1 MPDNKC
7 LTGGLQEYIPS
18 PSKPWNEKRIHH
30 LYNKISNGAPLYLIN
45 AAKANKPG
53 VLVDYLINTAMSHPL
68 PGERKVGVRT
78 YDYTYDWKEQN
89 IAEDP
94 NAYYKYLELVHMW
107 FNGMITEGVRHK
119 LVLFWSNHFV
129 TTSDATG
136 NRPTWVFQYYWL
148 LHKHALGNFR
158 EFVKAIGLTPA
169 MILYL
174 NGNSNVVGRPNENY
188 ARELLELFTMGIG
201 NYTQKD
207 VAETARALTGWNIQ
221 YYQGNDGQYYIAPLK
236 VNVDE
241 AGKPLEL
248 YSTFYRY
255 NHDWKGKVIFGK
267 SVGNNGGKVPAD
279 DTIGRGMAYDE
290 YKKLH
295 DNVLF
300 DVKKNEIAK
309 FICRKLYKFYLY
321 NDPPQEIID
330 GLASVFI
337 SSDFNIATVLKTLFK
352 SEHFYEEEAM
362 GLVIKSHIDNIIHFF
377 RSLDLEPGKDYY
389 KYKWIN
395 GSFKA
400 EVPDPANYPNTLNRD
415 SLSFIYSA
423 ASNLGQTLFNPINV
437 AGWPGYRTWLNEFTL
452 VNRWKYNR
460 DAFGY
465 YLQYDR
471 TKEKYRDFLKSL
483 SNNVSDPDLIV
494 RGVISYFF
502 TAEISEEIIQT
513 AIGVF
518 KSLVPSNY
526 YLNGTW
532 NLDYVTVP
540 NQFISLM
547 NYLVTLPEF
556 QLL

>member
-30 LYNKISNGAPLYLIN
+30 LYNKLSNGAPLYLIN
-45 AAKANKPG
+45 TAKANKPS
-53 VLVDYLINTAMSHPL
+53 VLVDYLINTAISHPL
-68 PGERKVGVRT
+68 PGEKRT
-78 YDYTYDWKEQN
+78 GGKTIDYTYNWKEQN

-94 NAYYKYLELVHMW
+94 NGYYKFLELVHMW

-129 TTSDATG
+129 TSVESTG
-136 NRPTWVFQYYWL
+136 YRPTWLFQYYWL
-148 LHKHALGNFR
+148 LHKYALGDFR
-158 EFVKAIGLTPA
+158 EFTKEIGLTPA

-174 NGNSNVVGRPNENY
+174 NGNSNIVNRPNENY

-207 VAETARALTGWNIQ
+207 VAEAARVMTGWNIQ
-221 YYQGNDGQYYIAPLK
+221 YYLGGNGQYYIGPLK
-236 VNVDE
+236 VGEFV
-241 AGKPLEL
+241 
-248 YSTFYRY
+248 FYRY
-255 NHDWKGKVIFGK
+255 NHDWKGKVVFGK
-267 SVGNNGGKVPAD
+267 SVGNNGGVVPPTD
-279 DTIGRGMAYDE
+279 DEAKTKAKSEYD
-290 YKKLH
+290 KFH
-295 DNVLF
+295 DLVIF

-309 FICRKLYKFYLY
+309 FICTKLYKYYLY

-330 GLASVFI
+330 GLAAVFI
-337 SSDFNIATVLKTLFK
+337 SSNFNIAAVLKTLFK
-352 SEHFYEEEAM
+352 SEHFYEDESM
-362 GLVIKSHIDNIIHFF
+362 GLVIKSHIDNLIHFC

-395 GSFKA
+395 NTFQA
-400 EVPDPANYPNTLNRD
+400 EVPDPSNFPNSLNRD

-423 ASNLGQTLFNPINV
+423 SANLGQNLFNPINV

-465 YLQYDR
+465 YFQYDR
-471 TKEKYRDFLKSL
+471 TKEKYRDFLKAL

-513 AIGVF
+513 SIGVF

-532 NLDYVTVP
+532 TLDYVTVP
-540 NQFISLM
+540 NQFIALM